1 MIMKGKNWLIIS
13 AVIMIIVGALRA
25 VGGIALLA
33 KGNQLDTE
41 VPIIA
46 SDMQIYIVSIGLMI
60 IGILFV
66 YASTNLVRKYSKKCW
81 NLCWIVLLLFLL
93 MGLLNGY
100 LLFGQ
105 PLDQGQ
111 KINLTVAILVG
122 LFLFLGKSALKT
134 EK

>member
-1 MIMKGKNWLIIS
+1 MKGKNWLIIS
-13 AVIMIIVGALRA
+13 AVIMIIVGVLRA
-25 VGGIALLA
+25 VGGIALLT
-33 KGNQLDTE
+33 KGNHLDTE

-46 SDMQIYIVSIGLMI
+46 SDMQIYIAAIGLLI
-60 IGILFV
+60 IGILLV
-66 YASTNLVRKYSKKCW
+66 YASINLVRKYSKKSW
-81 NLCWIVLLLFLL
+81 NLCWIVLILFILG
-93 MGLLNGY
+93 GLLNGY

-111 KINLTVAILVG
+111 KINLTAAILVG